1 MQADSAEL
9 KPLLYLRNLLNDLLE
24 KPEKYVV
31 TSDEMP
37 ELHAAA
43 GKINEILHRVRR
55 MTT

>member
-24 KPEKYVV
+24 TPEKYVV

-37 ELHAAA
+37 ELHAAP

>member
-1 MQADSAEL
+1 MQADSPEL
-9 KPLLYLRNLLNDLLE
+9 RPLLYLRNLLNDLFE

-31 TSDEMP
+31 TSDEVP

-43 GKINEILHRVRR
+43 GQINEILHRVRR